1 MSVPNAQWTR
11 PRIAVGP
18 RPADWAAE
26 AIRRGG
32 GEVVTLDQ
40 EPVGLGW
47 TDPAIAASLR
57 ALLSAYSE
65 ISWGP
70 LPLAGVETMVE
81 AGVIDRQRRWALR
94 RGGRPGPVASHRRP
108 VV

>member
-32 GEVVTLDQ
+32 GEVVTLGQ
-40 EPVGLGW
+40 EPAGLVW
-47 TDPAIAASLR
+47 TDPATAASLQ
-57 ALLSAYSE
+57 S
-65 ISWGP
+65 
-70 LPLAGVETMVE
+70 
-81 AGVIDRQRRWALR
+81 
-94 RGGRPGPVASHRRP
+94 RGCNCR
-108 VV
+108 